1 MSALILIIH
10 VLVCLILIIAIL
22 LQSGKSAD
30 LAGAFGGMG
39 SQTVFGPRGAA
50 TILSKMTTICAI
62 LFMITSLGLW
72 ILSATGGERS
82 VVSGEEA
89 PVEQKA
95 AVPETEKKQGEEK
108 KAPEGTTPPQTDES
122 KKAEAKKQEEK
133 KKEDP
138 VKKQGI
144 DTEKKAA
151 DAIKR

>member
-1 MSALILIIH
+1 MSALILIVHI
-10 VLVCLILIIAIL
+10 LVCLILIVAIL

-50 TILSKMTTICAI
+50 TILSKLTTICAI
-62 LFMITSLGLW
+62 LFMITSMGLW
-72 ILSATGGERS
+72 ILSAHGGARS

-89 PVEQKA
+89 PAEQKA
-95 AVPETEKKQGEEK
+95 AATETEKKEGEEK
-108 KAPEGTTPPQTDES
+108 KAPEEATQQKTDES

-138 VKKQGI
+138 AKKKEPA
-144 DTEKKAA
+144 TEKKAA
-151 DAIKR
+151 DPIKR